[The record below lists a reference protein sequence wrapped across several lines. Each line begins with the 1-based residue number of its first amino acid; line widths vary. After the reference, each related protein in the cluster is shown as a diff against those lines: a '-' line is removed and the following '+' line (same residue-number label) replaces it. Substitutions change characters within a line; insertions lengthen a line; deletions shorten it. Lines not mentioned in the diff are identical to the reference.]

1 MRVPR
6 SVLRFRKLDVLLLLA
21 GRLLGTGLLIVGLVF
36 AVRHATHSSQGAE
49 LFGIRDVRFEGTR
62 NFASQKL
69 RSYMIETYTGNIL
82 RVDLEELKELAESE
96 SWVLTATVRRQLPGR
111 LIVSIRERVP
121 VAIAAIDQDLYIVDE
136 EGIVLDRY
144 GSSQVQL
151 DGPIL
156 KGLGNIARENASATR
171 LNLRKMGIYSELMSD
186 LNSSEG
192 DYTGAI
198 SEVLLADPDR
208 IAIVRGEDPVPI
220 YLGSGR
226 FRERYEN
233 FLAQKEIYQQLKKE
247 YGRIEYIDVSFD
259 NKIIFHTPGESRER
273 ST

>member
-1 MRVPR
+1 MPVQR
-6 SVLRFRKLDVLLLLA
+6 SRKLRSFLVFA
-21 GRLLGTGLLIVGLVF
+21 GRLLGTGLLVLGMLT
-36 AVRHATHSSQGAE
+36 ALRHAAYSSQGGA
-49 LFGIRDVRFEGTR
+49 LFGIRDIRFEGTR
-62 NFASQKL
+62 HLSWQKL
-69 RSYMIETYTGNIL
+69 RTFMLETYSGNIL
-82 RVDLEELKELAESE
+82 RVDLEQLKDLVESE
-96 SWVLTATVRRQLPGR
+96 SWVRTATVRRQLPGN
-111 LIVSIRERVP
+111 LIVSVRERIP
-121 VAIAAIDQDLYIVDE
+121 VAVAAIDQDLFVVDE
-136 EGIVLDRY
+136 EGVVLDRY
-144 GSSQVQL
+144 GSGHLQM

-156 KGLGNIARENASATR
+156 KGLGNIARENPAATR
-171 LNLRKMGIYSELMSD
+171 ENLEKMGIYSRLMSD
-186 LNSSEG
+186 LGSSEG
-192 DYTGAI
+192 DYTRSI

-208 IAIVRGEDPVPI
+208 IAIVREDDPVPI

>member
-1 MRVPR
+1 M
-6 SVLRFRKLDVLLLLA
+6 LMALLLYF
-21 GRLLGTGLLIVGLVF
+21 GRLLGTGLLVVGFLF
-36 AVRHATHSSQGAE
+36 ALRHATHSPQGE
-49 LFGIRDVRFEGTR
+49 TLFGIRDIRFEGTR
-62 NFASQKL
+62 NLAWQKL
-69 RSYMIETYTGNIL
+69 RSFMLETYSGNIL
-82 RVDLEELKELAESE
+82 RVDLEELKDLAESE
-96 SWVLTATVRRQLPGR
+96 SWVRTAIVRRQLPGR
-111 LIVSIRERVP
+111 LIVSVRERVP
-121 VAIAAIDQDLYIVDE
+121 VAVAAIDQDLYIVDE
-136 EGIVLDRY
+136 EGVVLDRY
-144 GSSQVQL
+144 GSGQVQL

-171 LNLRKMGIYSELMSD
+171 LNLEKMGIYSRLMSD
-186 LNSSEG
+186 MRSSEG
-192 DYTGAI
+192 DYSGSI

-208 IAIVRGEDPVPI
+208 VAIVREDDPVPI
-220 YLGSGR
+220 YLGSDR